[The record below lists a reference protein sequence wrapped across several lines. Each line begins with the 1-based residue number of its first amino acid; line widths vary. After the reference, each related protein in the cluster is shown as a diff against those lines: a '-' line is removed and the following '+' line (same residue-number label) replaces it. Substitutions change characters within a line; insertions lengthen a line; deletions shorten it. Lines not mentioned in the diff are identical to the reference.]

1 MISKVI
7 YSTLYNKNFGSVS
20 LIFWLLSQKSLGHEV
35 WNSVGNIKI
44 ILRKSFQ
51 WRPTCRTM
59 LMKKLHSTALPGFMI
74 KLSRHQ
80 NLIPQTSSTLIK
92 NMGKSA
98 QRENFN

>member
-7 YSTLYNKNFGSVS
+7 YRTLYNKNFGSVS

-51 WRPTCRTM
+51 WIPTCSPM
-59 LMKKLHSTALPGFMI
+59 LTKKLHRT
-74 KLSRHQ
+74 
-80 NLIPQTSSTLIK
+80 TLLD
-92 NMGKSA
+92 
-98 QRENFN
+98 